1 MSNAATKTDGI
12 FLGKAGK
19 TAVHILP
26 EMMNRH
32 GLIAGATGTGKTV
45 SLRIMAEQLS
55 YLGVPSF
62 VADVKGDLAGVSQ
75 PGEGHPKIDERAEL
89 LGLKDFGYKPAP
101 VVFWDLYAEK
111 GHPFR
116 ATISDMGPLLLSRLM
131 KLSATQVSVLYIAF
145 KVADDQ
151 GLLLLDLKDLR
162 ALLAWLDAHRKEV
175 GAEYGRV
182 TSASIT
188 AIQRE
193 LLVLD
198 QQGASMFFGEP
209 MLRLNDLMR
218 TDMSGRGIIN
228 VLSADKLINNPKLY
242 ATAMLWLLAELFEG
256 LPEVGDVDKPVLAFF
271 FDEAHLLF
279 DDAPDALVDKVEQVV
294 KLIRSKGVG
303 VYFATQNPMDIPE
316 SVLAQL
322 GNRVQHALR
331 AYTPR
336 ERKAVKT
343 AAETFRTNPKLDTA
357 TVITEL
363 GVGEAL
369 VSTLDRKG
377 RPTMVQQTLIRPP
390 ETRLDPITDKERKTV
405 MRGSP
410 VGAIYDKPVDRESAF
425 ELLKKR
431 TEQEMNK
438 DEEADNTR
446 EQESRSGGGIFDS
459 LFGSSGRKRSRGRQ
473 TAGEAFVKSMAR
485 SAGSQIGRKV
495 MRGILGSIFK

>member
-1 MSNAATKTDGI
+1 MAAKTDDNGI
-12 FLGKAGK
+12 FLGKAG
-19 TAVHILP
+19 TSDVHILP

-75 PGEGHPKIDERAEL
+75 PGESHPKIEERAEL
-89 LGLKDFGYKPAP
+89 LGLKDFAYKPAP

-131 KLSATQVSVLYIAF
+131 KLSATQESVLYIAF

-162 ALLAWLDAHRKEV
+162 ALLAWLDGHRKEV

-193 LLVLD
+193 LLVLE
-198 QQGASMFFGEP
+198 QQGADMFFGEP
-209 MLRLNDLMR
+209 MLKLEDIMR
-218 TDMSGRGIIN
+218 TDKDGRGIIN
-228 VLSADKLINNPKLY
+228 VLSAEKLINSQKLY
-242 ATAMLWLLAELFEG
+242 ATSLLWLLSELFEG
-256 LPEVGDVDKPVLAFF
+256 LPEVGDVDQPVLAFF

-303 VYFATQNPMDIPE
+303 VYFATQNPLDIPDP
-316 SVLAQL
+316 VLAQL

-343 AAETFRTNPKLDTA
+343 AAETFRTNPDIDTETA
-357 TVITEL
+357 ITEL

-390 ETRLDPITDKERKTV
+390 ETRLDPITDMERFKIK
-405 MRGSP
+405 RASP
-410 VGAIYDKPVDRESAF
+410 VGKIYDKPVDRESAF
-425 ELLKKR
+425 EILKKR
-431 TEQEMNK
+431 TEQEASQ
-438 DEEADNTR
+438 DDEADNVREKETR
-446 EQESRSGGGIFDS
+446 SDSVFDSIFGSGG
-459 LFGSSGRKRSRGRQ
+459 KRRGGRQ
-473 TAGEAFVKSMAR
+473 SVAETFAKSVAR
-485 SAGSQIGRKV
+485 SAGTQIGRKV